1 MLLEYT
7 VCNEPVLKELL
18 NNLFSWDKNEN
29 VYCYQ
34 TRLYS
39 QSDFVVTK
47 RNQTKQNGVYFSNF
61 YFKTYIL
68 CSVYFYNI

>member
-61 YFKTYIL
+61 YFKTIL